1 MNAQTSQ
8 PTIRHFKV
16 MEPMMGLTGSELR
29 FRGTWL
35 KNLGFHPGARVQLTS
50 SEAGVIELRVVDAA
64 HSPPKTSRLRLHPS
78 LGSDYEHLS
87 SLPGRDLHPLPQ

>member
-64 HSPPKTSRLRLHPS
+64 QLTAKDFQAAIAPFTRLGL
-78 LGSDYEHLS
+78 
-87 SLPGRDLHPLPQ
+87 